1 MPFSSAPELW
11 RRAQPGSMGRLG
23 SGGAQPLPERLLPPP
38 LSRRE
43 AVPQPRPLTG
53 GGGRRIPT
61 QGPRPVYRLGP
72 SQPPLGPMGNSHCVP
87 QTPRRLR
94 ASFSRKPSLKGNR
107 EDTSRKLAGLF
118 GSEAGP
124 DGDAAAD
131 KIFYYIPGTDFPGL
145 ENQPE
150 NLEQPILSVFKKGRR
165 KVPVR
170 NLGKVVHY
178 AKVQLRFQHSQDTSD
193 CYLELFPSHL
203 YFQAHS
209 SAGLT
214 FQGLL
219 PLVELSICPLEETGE
234 HGFQITG
241 MWRTLASQKGASQPG
256 PWINLHRSLGEGP
269 VLGLWGSKLGPT
281 SAHTAPPPPGPLPAP
296 LLVLCPS
303 EDELRCWLYHLEK
316 QMALVG
322 GLRRCHSVPPQG
334 PSGDELPW
342 SLQHRLTW
350 LRRASGRESVG
361 SAICASRVKLQHL
374 PSQEQWDRL
383 LVLYP
388 TSLAIFSEE
397 PDGIAFKGELPLTA
411 VHINLEEKQTRSFL
425 ISGRL
430 IHTIRVVCAS
440 HEDHRHWLLCLQTIS
455 RQDGD
460 PLLLNPE
467 SFPGLQGPT
476 QVTGG
481 VRGSLSSDGRTSWD
495 SGCPAP
501 PSNRTSHSLPES
513 SVLSPAGCPAPA
525 QPAPGQPDSES
536 DWASIGPRRADL
548 RRSSRSRGQVRGEL
562 PGPAVPPHMHLDLT
576 KVGRLGLGC
585 GPEAPEQPPEAP
597 HSPLYADPYTPP
609 ATSHRRIAGIR
620 GLDEFLS
627 AVRSSPGPE
636 PSSPFPLVPVSVPV
650 SDPCSGLSSSP
661 GPPAPHLVSK
671 KGALQSR
678 ASRRHRGSI
687 KDRGPQPPDSPQLV
701 SPAREVSPSP
711 LPPPSDGD
719 KTSSSSHQKW
729 PRLRRLEAE
738 GGLIQWI

>member
-1 MPFSSAPELW
+1 
-11 RRAQPGSMGRLG
+11 
-23 SGGAQPLPERLLPPP
+23 
-38 LSRRE
+38 
-43 AVPQPRPLTG
+43 
-53 GGGRRIPT
+53 
-61 QGPRPVYRLGP
+61 
-72 SQPPLGPMGNSHCVP
+72 MGNSHCVP

-241 MWRTLASQKGASQPG
+241 
-256 PWINLHRSLGEGP
+256 
-269 VLGLWGSKLGPT
+269 
-281 SAHTAPPPPGPLPAP
+281 PLPAP

-322 GLRRCHSVPPQG
+322 GLRHCHSVPPQG

-342 SLQHRLTW
+342 SLQRRLTW
-350 LRRASGRESVG
+350 LWRASGRESVG

-411 VHINLEEKQTRSFL
+411 IHINLEEKQTRSFL

-440 HEDHRHWLLCLQTIS
+440 HEDYRHWLLCLQTVS
-455 RQDGD
+455 RQDGG

-513 SVLSPAGCPAPA
+513 SVLSTAGCPAPT
-525 QPAPGQPDSES
+525 QPAPPNSES
-536 DWASIGPRRADL
+536 DCASIGQRRADL
-548 RRSSRSRGQVRGEL
+548 RRSSRSRGQARGEL

-576 KVGRLGLGC
+576 KVGRLGLEC
-585 GPEAPEQPPEAP
+585 GPEAPEQPLEAP

-609 ATSHRRIAGIR
+609 ATSHRRIADIR

-636 PSSPFPLVPVSVPV
+636 PCSPFPLVPVSVPV
-650 SDPCSGLSSSP
+650 SGPCSGLSSSP
-661 GPPAPHLVSK
+661 GPPAPHLVSQ

-678 ASRRHRGSI
+678 AARRHRGPI
-687 KDRGPQPPDSPQLV
+687 KNQGPQPPDSPQLV
-701 SPAREVSPSP
+701 SPAREVPPSP
-711 LPPPSDGD
+711 LPPPSGEWGSYGD

>member
-1 MPFSSAPELW
+1 MA
-11 RRAQPGSMGRLG
+11 
-23 SGGAQPLPERLLPPP
+23 
-38 LSRRE
+38 
-43 AVPQPRPLTG
+43 
-53 GGGRRIPT
+53 
-61 QGPRPVYRLGP
+61 
-72 SQPPLGPMGNSHCVP
+72 
-87 QTPRRLR
+87 
-94 ASFSRKPSLKGNR
+94 K
-107 EDTSRKLAGLF
+107 
-118 GSEAGP
+118 
-124 DGDAAAD
+124 
-131 KIFYYIPGTDFPGL
+131 DFPGL

-178 AKVQLRFQHSQDTSD
+178 AKVQLWFQHSQDTND

-241 MWRTLASQKGASQPG
+241 
-256 PWINLHRSLGEGP
+256 
-269 VLGLWGSKLGPT
+269 
-281 SAHTAPPPPGPLPAP
+281 PLPAP

-322 GLRRCHSVPPQG
+322 GLRHCHSVPPQC
-334 PSGDELPW
+334 
-342 SLQHRLTW
+342 RLTW
-350 LRRASGRESVG
+350 LWRASGRESVG

-374 PSQEQWDRL
+374 PSQEQWDWL

-411 VHINLEEKQTRSFL
+411 IHINLEEKQTCSFL
-425 ISGRL
+425 ISGRF

-440 HEDHRHWLLCLQTIS
+440 HEDYRHWLLCLQTVS
-455 RQDGD
+455 RQDGG

-495 SGCPAP
+495 SGCPVP
-501 PSNRTSHSLPES
+501 TSKHTSHSLPES
-513 SVLSPAGCPAPA
+513 SVLSTAGCPAPT
-525 QPAPGQPDSES
+525 QPAPGQPNSET
-536 DWASIGPRRADL
+536 DCASIVQWRADL
-548 RRSSRSRGQVRGEL
+548 KRSSRSRGQARGEL
-562 PGPAVPPHMHLDLT
+562 PGPAVPPHMHLHLT
-576 KVGRLGLGC
+576 KVGRLGLEC
-585 GPEAPEQPPEAP
+585 GPEAPEQPLEAP
-597 HSPLYADPYTPP
+597 HSPLYADPYNPP
-609 ATSHRRIAGIR
+609 ATSHRRIADLR

-636 PSSPFPLVPVSVPV
+636 PCSPFPLVPVSVPV
-650 SDPCSGLSSSP
+650 TGPCSGLSSSP
-661 GPPAPHLVSK
+661 GPPAPHLVSM

-678 ASRRHRGSI
+678 AAQGHRGPI

-701 SPAREVSPSP
+701 SPAREVSPTP
-711 LPPPSDGD
+711 LPPPSG
-719 KTSSSSHQKW
+719 TRNLPPS
-729 PRLRRLEAE
+729 
-738 GGLIQWI
+738 

>member
-1 MPFSSAPELW
+1 
-11 RRAQPGSMGRLG
+11 
-23 SGGAQPLPERLLPPP
+23 
-38 LSRRE
+38 
-43 AVPQPRPLTG
+43 
-53 GGGRRIPT
+53 
-61 QGPRPVYRLGP
+61 
-72 SQPPLGPMGNSHCVP
+72 MGNSSCVP

-107 EDTSRKLAGLF
+107 EDTSRKLASLF

-131 KIFYYIPGTDFPGL
+131 KIFYYIPGTDFPSGL

-150 NLEQPILSVFKKGRR
+150 NLEQPILSVFKKGRQ
-165 KVPVR
+165 KVPVK

-178 AKVQLRFQHSQDTSD
+178 AKVQLQFQHSQDTSD

-214 FQGLL
+214 FQVRGLGKGGGKAPESSCNCYYL
-219 PLVELSICPLEETGE
+219 FSGRGWLLQLVELSICPLEETGE
-234 HGFQITG
+234 HGFQIT
-241 MWRTLASQKGASQPG
+241 
-256 PWINLHRSLGEGP
+256 
-269 VLGLWGSKLGPT
+269 
-281 SAHTAPPPPGPLPAP
+281 GPLPAP

-322 GLRRCHSVPPQG
+322 GLWHCHSVLPQG
-334 PSGDELPW
+334 PSVDELPW
-342 SLQHRLTW
+342 SLQRHLIW
-350 LRRASGRESVG
+350 LWRASGRESVG

-374 PSQEQWDRL
+374 PSQKQWDRL

-397 PDGIAFKGELPLTA
+397 PDGIAFKMGPPQGGPAQRGMLCGVGAATQGEPVYQGLLGQSTGLHPSGSLPGQPDLSSEASLTA
-411 VHINLEEKQTRSFL
+411 IHINLEEKQTRSFL

-430 IHTIRVVCAS
+430 IHTIQVVCAS
-440 HEDHRHWLLCLQTIS
+440 HEDYRHWLLCLQRVS
-455 RQDGD
+455 RQDGG

-513 SVLSPAGCPAPA
+513 SVLSTAGCPAPT
-525 QPAPGQPDSES
+525 QPAPGQPNSES
-536 DWASIGPRRADL
+536 DCASIGQRRADL
-548 RRSSRSRGQVRGEL
+548 RHSSRSRGQTRGEL

-576 KVGRLGLGC
+576 KVGRLGLEC
-585 GPEAPEQPPEAP
+585 GPEAPEQPLEAP
-597 HSPLYADPYTPP
+597 HSPLYAAYTSP
-609 ATSHRRIAGIR
+609 ATSHRRIADIR

-636 PSSPFPLVPVSVPV
+636 PCSPFPLVPVSVPV
-650 SDPCSGLSSSP
+650 SGPCSGLSSSP
-661 GPPAPHLVSK
+661 GPPAPHLVSM

-678 ASRRHRGSI
+678 AARGHRDPI
-687 KDRGPQPPDSPQLV
+687 KDWGPQPPDSPQLV

-711 LPPPSDGD
+711 LPPPSGEWVSCLPGGKYEPGCSFLQTDGTLPSLPDGD

-738 GGLIQWI
+738 EGFIQWI